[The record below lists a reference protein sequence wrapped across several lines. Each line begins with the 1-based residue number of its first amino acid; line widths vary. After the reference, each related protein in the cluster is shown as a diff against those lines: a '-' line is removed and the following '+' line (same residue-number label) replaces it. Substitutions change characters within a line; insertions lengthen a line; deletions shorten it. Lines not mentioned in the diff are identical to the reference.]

1 MSGGEMIGGKT
12 VNKTKIEQQQFTK
25 EIPPCGIG
33 LKQFLVP
40 SKGTEHSFTH
50 PSTSE
55 RIVEQKHFS
64 DDKDTPSCEIFA
76 FSSVFPNPTNA
87 TLSSLLMQK
96 LVAIC
101 ISNITYV
108 RSIFPK
114 DDYADRLVDGFDYKI
129 LRGINNMEVKQ
140 VLKWMKGAFDA
151 LEKKYLRQMIFAVHQ
166 GSIRNPVL
174 ETYTFYFA
182 YKDGGQFEYSVKD
195 KSGKVASQ
203 IFGTPDASLDLCQS
217 TMQLLANCEKLYWS
231 LEPLPDNRVLTMK
244 LLYFDE
250 VTPPDYEPPGFY
262 AADSTSYVYMTEKT
276 PSKLKLGAV
285 QTAFHATKLHVQSTL
300 YHPASASE
308 GGSVRDDVSVTGEP
322 LELVTNKDLVTF
334 DDNIVPS
341 SDEMVPNTPTPER
354 SANKSTVSERGDTA
368 TPVENTPNKSL
379 KKQKGK
385 RVLYNTNTSD
395 EQTTFVV
402 PPQKKLTKNAAN
414 KENSDFSER
423 DMRAPLKAKPKQ
435 AKRIKEKSTKKI
447 SLPALNDKVNDDEN
461 NFQTVTKNEAEK
473 QAVSVPR
480 EEQENIVTV
489 PQTMSD
495 KRGHKASLAAGEQ
508 SQEVMVPF
516 QSPEQPGKLPQL
528 TMPGPSAKIH
538 LTCRPHF
545 EEMAEKFLSGH
556 HTINKLYVI
565 LTLPVFVVSALCSLV
580 SSHDNE
586 ESQREVECP
595 CGLNEDMGLMIC
607 CVYCD
612 TWQHAVCYRIRGDS
626 FVENHCCVNCAED
639 GNPDKQC
646 SDPGLMHHNVIN
658 RQARCI
664 FRRALILCS
673 EKCTIGAEI
682 LCTELH
688 LQPERAEKLLKSLIG
703 LNVLHK
709 GFKNRS
715 MLKVNKQYLMDVVI
729 PDQFR
734 G

>member
-1 MSGGEMIGGKT
+1 
-12 VNKTKIEQQQFTK
+12 
-25 EIPPCGIG
+25 
-33 LKQFLVP
+33 
-40 SKGTEHSFTH
+40 
-50 PSTSE
+50 
-55 RIVEQKHFS
+55 
-64 DDKDTPSCEIFA
+64 
-76 FSSVFPNPTNA
+76 
-87 TLSSLLMQK
+87 MQK

-101 ISNITYV
+101 VSNITYV

-114 DDYADRLVDGFDYKI
+114 DDYADRSVDGSEYKI
-129 LRGINNMEVKQ
+129 LRGRNNTEVKQ

-151 LEKKYLRQMIFAVHQ
+151 LDKKYLRQMIFAVHE
-166 GSIRNPVL
+166 GSIRDPVL

-195 KSGKVASQ
+195 KSGKVARSPALVKVTIAMFSSQ

-217 TMQLLANCEKLYWS
+217 TLKLLTNCEQLYWN

-262 AADSTSYVYMTEKT
+262 AANSTSYVYMAEKT
-276 PSKLKLGAV
+276 PPKIKLGAV
-285 QTAFHATKLHVQSTL
+285 QTAFHATKVHVQSTL
-300 YHPASASE
+300 YHPVSASE
-308 GGSVRDDVSVTGEP
+308 RGSVRDDVSVTREP
-322 LELVTNKDLVTF
+322 IELVTNRGLVTF

-341 SDEMVPNTPTPER
+341 SDEMVPNTPTPKR
-354 SANKSTVSERGDTA
+354 SANTSTVSERA
-368 TPVENTPNKSL
+368 CPVENTPNKSL
-379 KKQKGK
+379 TKRKGK
-385 RVLYNTNTSD
+385 RVLYNTNTNTSD

-414 KENSDFSER
+414 KENSDFKVKR
-423 DMRAPLKAKPKQ
+423 VKKQ
-435 AKRIKEKSTKKI
+435 PTKKI
-447 SLPALNDKVNDDEN
+447 ALPALTDKVNDDEN
-461 NFQTVTKNEAEK
+461 NFQTVTKDGAEK

-495 KRGHKASLAAGEQ
+495 KRGHKASLGAGKL
-508 SQEVMVPF
+508 SQEAMMPFRSPQQPERVPLSTF
-516 QSPEQPGKLPQL
+516 LLNPDLATKWCTPGPEQPGRGWVEPQKNQNQVRTPNRNSNL
-528 TMPGPSAKIH
+528 D
-538 LTCRPHF
+538 
-545 EEMAEKFLSGH
+545 
-556 HTINKLYVI
+556 
-565 LTLPVFVVSALCSLV
+565 LPVIVSLVFCEGSVLDREATEAVSAL
-580 SSHDNE
+580 SSQDYE
-586 ESQREVECP
+586 ESQREVVCP
-595 CGLNEDMGLMIC
+595 CGCNEDMGLMIC

-626 FVENHCCVNCAED
+626 FVENHCCVKCAED

-646 SDPGLMHHNVIN
+646 SDPGLMDHDANT
-658 RQARCI
+658 RQFYSDPNTVKMSALQAMCI
-664 FRRALILCS
+664 YRRALILCS

-682 LCTELH
+682 FCTELH
-688 LQPERAEKLLKSLIG
+688 LQPEDAEKLLKSLVG

-715 MLKVNKQYLMDVVI
+715 MLKVNKQYLMDIVI